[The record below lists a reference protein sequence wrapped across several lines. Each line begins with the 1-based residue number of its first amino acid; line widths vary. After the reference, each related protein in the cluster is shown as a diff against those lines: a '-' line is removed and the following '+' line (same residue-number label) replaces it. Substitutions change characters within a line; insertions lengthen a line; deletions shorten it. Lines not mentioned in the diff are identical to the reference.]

1 MLEEIVETEDAV
13 ALLGAQVAAREQAA
27 EPAPAGAVARIGE
40 DVGRAVG
47 EDEPRAGMIGERKLL
62 LALDQMR
69 AHHAGDRIAV
79 AEPEAGEPEC
89 AACSISSS
97 GCEAPR
103 RKEKFEATAN
113 SR

>member
-1 MLEEIVETEDAV
+1 MQSPFSARRLPT
-13 ALLGAQVAAREQAA
+13 REQAG

-47 EDEPRAGMIGERKLL
+47 EDEPRARVIFQRQIL
-62 LALDQMR
+62 LALGQMR

-79 AEPEAGEPEC
+79 AQAEAGK
-89 AACSISSS
+89 ADTARACTISSS

-103 RKEKFEATAN
+103 RKEKFEAMAN